1 MSKQNKPSGMSKQS
15 YQLSPNSNQSPELYH
30 FGVKGM
36 RWGVRKAWSSGSGTK
51 SYKSSR
57 DYNAANRLRQKAKGS
72 GAKSLTNKEMKQ
84 LNTRLEL
91 EKKYN
96 ALNPSALD
104 KGQRALSTTVAIV
117 GGVTALYAASKSPLA
132 NDVKKLFE
140 KKL

>member
-1 MSKQNKPSGMSKQS
+1 MSKQDNQNYQS
-15 YQLSPNSNQSPELYH
+15 NSNPNQSPELYH

-36 RWGVRKAWSSGSGTK
+36 RWGVRKASPSGSGTK

-57 DYNAANRLRQKAKGS
+57 DYNAANRLRRKAKGS
-72 GAKSLTNKEMKQ
+72 GTKSLTNKEMKM

-96 ALNPSALD
+96 QLNPSSLE
-104 KGQRALSTTVAIV
+104 KGRKVLATTVSVV
-117 GGVTALYAASKSPLA
+117 GGVTALYAVTKSPLIT
-132 NDVKKLFE
+132 DVKSLFE

>member
-1 MSKQNKPSGMSKQS
+1 MSKQDNQNYQS
-15 YQLSPNSNQSPELYH
+15 NSNPNQSPELYH

-36 RWGVRKAWSSGSGTK
+36 RWGVRKASPSGSGTK

-57 DYNAANRLRQKAKGS
+57 DYNAANRLRRKAKGS
-72 GAKSLTNKEMKQ
+72 GTKSLTNKEMKM

-96 ALNPSALD
+96 QLNPSRVD
-104 KGQRALSTTVAIV
+104 KGRKVLATTVSVV
-117 GGVTALYAASKSPLA
+117 GGVTTLYAASQSPLA

>member
-1 MSKQNKPSGMSKQS
+1 MSKQDNQNYQS
-15 YQLSPNSNQSPELYH
+15 NSNPNQSPELYH

-36 RWGVRKAWSSGSGTK
+36 RWGVRKASPSGSGTK

-57 DYNAANRLRQKAKGS
+57 DYNAANRLRRKAKGS
-72 GAKSLTNKEMKQ
+72 GTKSLTNKEMKM

-96 ALNPSALD
+96 ALNPSTLN
-104 KGQRALSTTVAIV
+104 KGQRVLSTTVSVV

-140 KKL
+140 KNL

>member
-1 MSKQNKPSGMSKQS
+1 MSKQDNQNYQS
-15 YQLSPNSNQSPELYH
+15 NSNPNQSPELYH

-36 RWGVRKAWSSGSGTK
+36 RWGVRKASPSGSGTK

-57 DYNAANRLRQKAKGS
+57 DYNAANRLRRKAKGS
-72 GAKSLTNKEMKQ
+72 GTKSLTNKEMKM

-96 ALNPSALD
+96 QLNPSTLN
-104 KGQRALSTTVAIV
+104 KGQRVLSTTVSIV

-132 NDVKKLFE
+132 NDVKNLFE
-140 KKL
+140 KKI

>member
-36 RWGVRKAWSSGSGTK
+36 RWGVRKASPSGSGTK

-57 DYNAANRLRQKAKGS
+57 DYNAANRLRRKAKGS
-72 GAKSLTNKEMKQ
+72 GTKSLTNKEMKM

-96 ALNPSALD
+96 QLNPSSLE
-104 KGQRALSTTVAIV
+104 KGRKVLSTTVSVV
-117 GGVTALYAASKSPLA
+117 GGVTALYAVTKSPLIT
-132 NDVKKLFE
+132 DVKNLFE

>member
-1 MSKQNKPSGMSKQS
+1 MSKQS

-36 RWGVRKAWSSGSGTK
+36 RWGVRKASPSGSGTK

-57 DYNAANRLRQKAKGS
+57 DYNAANRLRRKAKQS
-72 GAKSLTNKEMKQ
+72 GAKSLTNKEMKMV
-84 LNTRLEL
+84 NTRLEL

-96 ALNPSALD
+96 ALNPSTLD
-104 KGQRALSTTVAIV
+104 KGQRVLSTTVSIV

>member
-36 RWGVRKAWSSGSGTK
+36 RWGVRKASPSGSGTK

-57 DYNAANRLRQKAKGS
+57 DYNAVNRLRRKAKQS
-72 GAKSLTNKEMKQ
+72 GAKSLTNKEMKMV
-84 LNTRLEL
+84 NTRLEL

-96 ALNPSALD
+96 QLNPSSLE
-104 KGQRALSTTVAIV
+104 KGRKVLATTVSVV
-117 GGVTALYAASKSPLA
+117 GGVTALYAVTKSPLIT
-132 NDVKKLFE
+132 DVKNLFE

>member
-1 MSKQNKPSGMSKQS
+1 MSKQDNQNYQS
-15 YQLSPNSNQSPELYH
+15 NSNPNQSPELYH

-36 RWGVRKAWSSGSGTK
+36 RWGVRKASPSGSGTK

-57 DYNAANRLRQKAKGS
+57 DYNAANRLRRKAKGS

-96 ALNPSALD
+96 ALNPSTLD
-104 KGQRALSTTVAIV
+104 KGQRVLSTTVSIV

>member
-1 MSKQNKPSGMSKQS
+1 
-15 YQLSPNSNQSPELYH
+15 
-30 FGVKGM
+30 M
-36 RWGVRKAWSSGSGTK
+36 RWGVRKASPSGSGTK

-57 DYNAANRLRQKAKGS
+57 DYNAANRLRRKAKGS
-72 GAKSLTNKEMKQ
+72 GTKSLTNKEMKM

-96 ALNPSALD
+96 QLNPSRVD
-104 KGQRALSTTVAIV
+104 KGRKVLATTVSVV
-117 GGVTALYAASKSPLA
+117 GGVTTLYAASQSPLA

>member
-1 MSKQNKPSGMSKQS
+1 MSKQNKPSRPYKQK

-36 RWGVRKAWSSGSGTK
+36 RWGVRKASPSGSGTK
-51 SYKSSR
+51 SYNSSR
-57 DYNAANRLRQKAKGS
+57 DYNAANRLRRKAKQS
-72 GAKSLTNKEMKQ
+72 GAKSLTNKEMKMV
-84 LNTRLEL
+84 NTRLEL

-104 KGQRALSTTVAIV
+104 KGQRALSATVTIV

>member
-36 RWGVRKAWSSGSGTK
+36 RWGVRKASPSGSGTK

-57 DYNAANRLRQKAKGS
+57 DYNAVNRLRRKAKQS
-72 GAKSLTNKEMKQ
+72 GAKSLTNKEMKMI
-84 LNTRLEL
+84 NTRLEL

-96 ALNPSALD
+96 ALNPSTLD
-104 KGQRALSTTVAIV
+104 KGRKGLATTVSIV
-117 GGVTALYAASKSPLA
+117 GGVTALYAATQSPLI

>member
-1 MSKQNKPSGMSKQS
+1 MSKQDNQNYQS
-15 YQLSPNSNQSPELYH
+15 NSNPNQSPELYH

-36 RWGVRKAWSSGSGTK
+36 RWGVRKASPSGSGTK

-57 DYNAANRLRQKAKGS
+57 DYNAANRLRRKAKGS
-72 GAKSLTNKEMKQ
+72 GTKSLTNKEMKM

-96 ALNPSALD
+96 QLNPSSLE
-104 KGQRALSTTVAIV
+104 KGRKVLATTVSVV
-117 GGVTALYAASKSPLA
+117 GGVTTLYAVTKSPLIT
-132 NDVKKLFE
+132 DVKSLFE

>member
-1 MSKQNKPSGMSKQS
+1 
-15 YQLSPNSNQSPELYH
+15 
-30 FGVKGM
+30 M

>member
-1 MSKQNKPSGMSKQS
+1 MSKQDSQNYQS
-15 YQLSPNSNQSPELYH
+15 NSNPNQSPELYH

-36 RWGVRKAWSSGSGTK
+36 RWGVRKASPSGSGTK

-57 DYNAANRLRQKAKGS
+57 DYNAVNRLRRKAKQS
-72 GAKSLTNKEMKQ
+72 GAKSLTNKEMKM

-96 ALNPSALD
+96 QLNPSRVD
-104 KGQRALSTTVAIV
+104 KGKKVLSATVSIV
-117 GGVTALYAASKSPLA
+117 GGVTALYAATKSPLI
-132 NDVKKLFE
+132 NDVKNLFE

>member
-1 MSKQNKPSGMSKQS
+1 MSKQDNQNYQS
-15 YQLSPNSNQSPELYH
+15 NSNPNQSPELYH

-36 RWGVRKAWSSGSGTK
+36 RWGVRKASPSGSGTK

-57 DYNAANRLRQKAKGS
+57 DYNAANRLRRKAKGS
-72 GAKSLTNKEMKQ
+72 GTKSLTNKEMKM

-96 ALNPSALD
+96 QLNPSTLN
-104 KGQRALSTTVAIV
+104 KGQRVLSTTVSIV

-132 NDVKKLFE
+132 NDVKSLFE